1 MAGRLLRG
9 SVLALAAAASVISAL
24 AFYEMYWRWRG
35 CFNEEGRC
43 FDPVEGVV
51 YHAQSGEV
59 WGILLAASALV
70 LLEGIGWWL
79 R

>member
-1 MAGRLLRG
+1 
-9 SVLALAAAASVISAL
+9 
-24 AFYEMYWRWRG
+24 MYWRWRG

>member
-1 MAGRLLRG
+1 MRRLIRG
-9 SVLALAAAASVISAL
+9 TVLAFAAAGFAISAF
-24 AFYEMYWRWRG
+24 AFHEMYWRWRG

-59 WGILLAASALV
+59 WGFLLAV
-70 LLEGIGWWL
+70 
-79 R
+79 